1 MMAISLLLASDGLA
15 LSSLLLLL
23 LLLLRCSSRLRVQQL
38 FRKLHKRG
46 SVFALLEVFRVG
58 SAVLEGLSEQLGL
71 G

>member
-15 LSSLLLLL
+15 LSSLL

>member
-15 LSSLLLLL
+15 LSSLLL

>member
-15 LSSLLLLL
+15 LSSLLLL